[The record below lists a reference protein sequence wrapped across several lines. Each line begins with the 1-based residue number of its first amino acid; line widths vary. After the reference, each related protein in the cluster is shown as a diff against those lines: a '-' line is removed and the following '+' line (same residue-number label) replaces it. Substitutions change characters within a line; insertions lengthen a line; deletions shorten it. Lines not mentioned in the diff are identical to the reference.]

1 MSKEMEF
8 FIFLIE
14 QYAKHKNSSAAEVLK
29 IWDALHLTDSI
40 FDMYELYHIE
50 RIENA
55 YEDIDTLINEKT
67 ANTQIFPHQKNS

>member
-14 QYAKHKNSSAAEVLK
+14 RYSYYKNKSAGEILK
-29 IWDALHLTDSI
+29 LLDEKKLTDFI
-40 FDMYELYHIE
+40 YQMYEMYHIE

-55 YEDIDTLINEKT
+55 FDDIDNLIATGKT
-67 ANTQIFPHQKNS
+67 AW

>member
-14 QYAKHKNSSAAEVLK
+14 RYSYYKNKSAGEILK
-29 IWDALHLTDSI
+29 LLDEKKLTDFI
-40 FDMYELYHIE
+40 YQMYEMYHIE

-55 YEDIDTLINEKT
+55 VDDIDSLIATGKT
-67 ANTQIFPHQKNS
+67 AW

>member
-14 QYAKHKNSSAAEVLK
+14 RYSYYKNKSAGEILK
-29 IWDALHLTDSI
+29 LLDEKKLTDFI
-40 FDMYELYHIE
+40 YQMYEIYHIE

-55 YEDIDTLINEKT
+55 FDDIDNLIATGKT
-67 ANTQIFPHQKNS
+67 AW

>member
-14 QYAKHKNSSAAEVLK
+14 RYSYYKNKSAGEILK
-29 IWDALHLTDSI
+29 LLDEKNLTDFI
-40 FDMYELYHIE
+40 YQMYEMYHIE

-55 YEDIDTLINEKT
+55 FDDIDNLIATGKT
-67 ANTQIFPHQKNS
+67 AW